1 MEQSP
6 GPHVRPHRHRCGLSA
21 AASKDYGTGRGLE
34 SHVTEEKRHGDDQ
47 AAEANTSSGDTDG
60 TCP

>member
-1 MEQSP
+1 M
-6 GPHVRPHRHRCGLSA
+6 RLHRHRCGLSA

-47 AAEANTSSGDTDG
+47 AAKATTSSGDTDG